1 MSTPL
6 VVTHP
11 CALVRDGLHQIFSKS
26 QFRPVQILP
35 ALNEEAETYL
45 KSAGICIWLIGVREP
60 GPATNEMVRRVVA
73 ANPHVRAVILAA
85 SHAVEHIVPA
95 LESGACGFLCQDIPS
110 NQLIKSLEL
119 IVLGQTVTHPQF
131 HLMALAHT
139 ADAALEPGDFGLRTE
154 PPGNGSYPP
163 NGSYAANGSGAAN
176 GNYPPNGSYT
186 PNGRSSALQYA
197 DARPPAFAQGAPGAG
212 QLRPSNEGAVGD
224 VSRNLSRREMSILRT
239 LTEGASN
246 KIIARKLVIT
256 ESTVKVHMKAIL
268 RKLRLQNR
276 TQAAIW
282 ARTHLQDLAA

>member
-11 CALVRDGLHQIFSKS
+11 CALVRDGLHQIFTKS
-26 QFRPVQILP
+26 QFRPIQILP
-35 ALNEEAETYL
+35 ALTEEAESYL
-45 KSAGICIWLIGVREP
+45 ASAGICIWLVGVQQP
-60 GPATNEMVRRVVA
+60 GSAINETIRRVVT
-73 ANPHVRAVILAA
+73 ANPHARVVLLAA
-85 SHAVEHIVPA
+85 AYAPEDVVPA
-95 LESGACGFLCQDIPS
+95 LESGAGGFLCQDIPS

-131 HLMALAHT
+131 HQIAAMTQRQAGAPALCAGDIGIAAAAGYR
-139 ADAALEPGDFGLRTE
+139 ADEPQALRPEEP
-154 PPGNGSYPP
+154 
-163 NGSYAANGSGAAN
+163 
-176 GNYPPNGSYT
+176 
-186 PNGRSSALQYA
+186 
-197 DARPPAFAQGAPGAG
+197 RPPYLVQSAPAASRPRPASEPAG
-212 QLRPSNEGAVGD
+212 DPNIA
-224 VSRNLSRREMSILRT
+224 LSRREMAILRT

-282 ARTHLQDLAA
+282 ARTHLGDLAA

>member
-11 CALVRDGLHQIFSKS
+11 CALVRDGLHQIFTKS
-26 QFRPVQILP
+26 QLRPIQILP
-35 ALNEEAETYL
+35 ALTEEAENYL
-45 KSAGICIWLIGVREP
+45 ASAGICIWLVGVQQP
-60 GPATNEMVRRVVA
+60 GRAINEAVRRVVT
-73 ANPHVRAVILAA
+73 ANPHARVVLLAA
-85 SHAVEHIVPA
+85 SYAPEDVVPA
-95 LESGACGFLCQDIPS
+95 LESGAGGFLCQDIPS

-131 HLMALAHT
+131 HQIAT
-139 ADAALEPGDFGLRTE
+139 AQR
-154 PPGNGSYPP
+154 
-163 NGSYAANGSGAAN
+163 
-176 GNYPPNGSYT
+176 
-186 PNGRSSALQYA
+186 
-197 DARPPAFAQGAPGAG
+197 GAG
-212 QLRPSNEGAVGD
+212 FQGLGEVETGIAVATGSQADEQQAACPVDPRTPYLVQSAPAASQSRPAGESAGD
-224 VSRNLSRREMSILRT
+224 PGIALSRREMAILRT

-282 ARTHLQDLAA
+282 ARTHLGELAA